1 MSTPPA
7 YVEAGK
13 NGTTLLFLHGV
24 GGGHAAWD
32 AQLPYFAARG
42 YRAVAWDAPGYGAS
56 PAADPY
62 ELERLAGAA
71 DTLIR
76 HLGAATVVLI
86 GHSMGGFIALETYA
100 QYPHRVKALV
110 LCFTSPAFGGSGG
123 DFQRQFVEARLA
135 PLDAGKSMAQM
146 ARALTPTMR
155 GARSL
160 PGALEHAE
168 RIMSGVPEQTYR
180 KAVRLLTTFDRRA
193 LLPQIGVPTLVLAG
207 SDDRIAPPA
216 VMGRMAS
223 KIPDAEYHLLE
234 GCGHLGPIDQPQE
247 FNDALERFLS
257 RHSL

>member
-1 MSTPPA
+1 VSSLPA
-7 YVEAGK
+7 YVEAGN
-13 NGTTLLFLHGV
+13 NGSTLLFLHGV

-56 PAADPY
+56 SAADPY
-62 ELERLAGAA
+62 DLERVAAAA
-71 DTLIR
+71 DTLIG
-76 HLGAATVVLI
+76 HLGTATVVLI

-100 QYPHRVKALV
+100 RYPDRVKALA

-123 DFQRQFVEARLA
+123 DFQRKFVEARLA

-146 ARALTPTMR
+146 ARALTPTLR
-155 GARSL
+155 SARSL

-168 RIMSGVPEQTYR
+168 RIMSRVPEQTYR
-180 KAVRLLTTFDRRA
+180 KAVRLLTTFDRRT

-207 SDDRIAPPA
+207 SDDRIAPPS
-216 VMGRMAS
+216 VMERMAS

-234 GCGHLGPIDQPQE
+234 GCGHLGPIDQPE
-247 FNDALERFLS
+247 AFNDTLEQFLV

>member
-1 MSTPPA
+1 MSSAPA

-13 NGTTLLFLHGV
+13 SGTTLLFLHGV

-42 YRAVAWDAPGYGAS
+42 YHAVAWDAPGYGAS
-56 PAADPY
+56 PAAEPY
-62 ELERLAGAA
+62 DLERLAGAVE
-71 DTLIR
+71 TLIR
-76 HLGAATVVLI
+76 HLEPATAVLV

-100 QYPHRVKALV
+100 RYPDRVKALA
-110 LCFTSPAFGGSGG
+110 LCFTSPAFGGPGG
-123 DFQRQFVEARLA
+123 DFQRRFVEARLA

-168 RIMSGVPEQTYR
+168 RIMSGVSEQTYR
-180 KAVRLLTTFDRRA
+180 NAVRLLTTFDRRA
-193 LLPQIGVPTLVLAG
+193 LLPRIGVPTLVLAG
-207 SDDRIAPPA
+207 SDDRVAPPS
-216 VMGRMAS
+216 VMERMAK
-223 KIPDAEYHLLE
+223 KIPAAEYHLLQ
-234 GCGHLGPIDQPQE
+234 GCGHLGPIEQPE
-247 FNDALERFLS
+247 AFNDALERFLS